1 MKRVYSLSSSY
12 VSLVNRLHALILG
25 FSKPATGFVRQPEPR
40 SIGSYARGL
49 QLKAGNIL
57 FAGHL
62 IEAPNKNLWDITPPD
77 FGFLHEAHGFGWLD
91 DLASVGD
98 QEARMIAQRWVE
110 TWIKRFGRGTGPGW
124 QADITGRRL
133 IRWIHHGFMILR
145 GLGPESS
152 KFFYQS
158 LGRQTLFLSRRW
170 QATPPGVPRFEALV
184 GLIYAG
190 LTLEGMEE
198 HVKPATSALARECKT
213 QIDDY
218 GGIPTRNPEELLE
231 ILTLLIWV
239 ADALRVADWIPSSS
253 HLDALDRIAPTLR
266 MLRHTDGSLARYHGG
281 SEGIEGRLDDA
292 LAQSGNKQ
300 VSKATRAMGFGR
312 ISAGLTSVII
322 DAEAPPEGPASLNA
336 HASTLAI
343 ELTSGRNPVIVN
355 AGSGARFGADWES
368 AGRKTQSH
376 STLAIAN
383 ASSARF
389 GRLMMHT
396 IRKNEGLIDG
406 PDRVPFNFSYGKNT
420 KKFEVGHNGYVKTTG
435 LTHVRRLELSLD
447 GNFLEGEDLLIALED
462 DDKKCFA
469 KLLGFGNVIG
479 IPYKVRFHLHPDV
492 SIALDMGGVAASLT
506 LKNGEIWVFRN
517 ISDAELSVEQSTF
530 FDEGHL
536 KPRNSN
542 QIVLSYRTKVSASR
556 TRWSLTKAL
565 PKAKFSQK
573 NFDNPP
579 QIM

>member
-1 MKRVYSLSSSY
+1 MMRIYNLSSSY
-12 VSLVNRLHALILG
+12 VSFANRLHARILG

-40 SIGSYARGL
+40 SIGSYSRGL

-62 IEAPNKNLWDITPPD
+62 IEAPQKNLWDITPPD

-98 QEARMIAQRWVE
+98 QEARMIAQSWVE
-110 TWIKRFGRGTGPGW
+110 TWITRFGRGAGPGW
-124 QADITGRRL
+124 MADITGRRL

-170 QATPPGVPRFEALV
+170 PATPPGVPRFEALV

-198 HVKPATSALARECKT
+198 HVKPATSALARECRI
-213 QIDDY
+213 QIDQH
-218 GGIPTRNPEELLE
+218 GGIATRNPEELLE

-239 ADALRVADWIPSSS
+239 ADALRVADWIPSAS

-281 SEGIEGRLDDA
+281 GEGIEGRLDEA
-292 LAQSGNKQ
+292 LAQSKNRQ
-300 VSKATRAMGFGR
+300 VSKAKRAMGFGR
-312 ISAGLTSVII
+312 ISAGLTSIII
-322 DAEAPPEGPASLNA
+322 DAETPPEGSASLNA

-343 ELTSGRNPVIVN
+343 ELTSGQNQVIVN

-376 STLAIAN
+376 STLAIDN

-389 GRLMMHT
+389 GRIMMHT
-396 IRKNEGLIDG
+396 IQKNEGLIDG
-406 PDRVPFNFSYGKNT
+406 PDSVPFDFSYGKKT
-420 KKFEVGHNGYVKTTG
+420 KKFEAGHNGYVKATG

-447 GNFLEGEDLLIALED
+447 GNTVRGEDLLIALEE

-469 KLLGFGNVIG
+469 KVLDNVYFTG
-479 IPYKVRFHLHPDV
+479 IPYKIRFHLHPRV
-492 SIALDMGGVAASLT
+492 LIALDMGGAAASLT
-506 LKNGEIWVFRN
+506 LKNGEIWIFRN
-517 ISDAELSVEQSTF
+517 ISEGKLSVEPSTF
-530 FDEGHL
+530 FDGAHL

-542 QIVLSYRTKVSASR
+542 QIVLSHRTKRPASR
-556 TRWSLTKAL
+556 IRWSFTKAL
-565 PKAKFSQK
+565 PTAKFSQ
-573 NFDNPP
+573 DDY
-579 QIM
+579 